1 MDPILLTVLLFGT
14 LFLLLFAGVHIAFAL
29 GGLSI
34 AFIFIFM
41 GPGALTMI
49 PLRAFRSATAF
60 EYTAIPMFIFM
71 AAMLQ
76 RSGVAESLFSAMSHL
91 FGRLRGGLGAGTV
104 GVSTIFAAMSGISG
118 AATISMGMI
127 AVPAMLKRGYSKQI
141 ALGSVA
147 AGGSLGILIPPSVTM
162 IVYGVISGTSIGKL
176 YAAGLLPGL
185 LIATLFVIFILG
197 IAFLRPHMA
206 GHAGETAEQDLSS
219 GKTLA
224 ALAGFLAPLLLIAL
238 VLGSILFGLA
248 SVGEA
253 AAVGALGAAIVAFR
267 YRPEGFWQEI
277 LPQACRETLLYSC
290 MIFWIIISAT
300 GLSTFYTAFGA
311 ARVIEGFVTDLEV
324 NRYVILLSMMIVLLC
339 LGMVLDTVGIMLL
352 TLPIFVP
359 IADSLGF
366 DPVWFGILF
375 IINMEIGFLTP
386 PFGYNLF
393 YLRGVAPAGVT
404 MADIYRSIVP
414 FILLMLLA
422 MGILVLLPDI
432 VLLLPDLVFG

>member
-41 GPGALTMI
+41 GSGALTMI

-76 RSGVAESLFSAMSHL
+76 RSGVAESLFAAMSHL
-91 FGRLRGGLGAGTV
+91 FGRMRGGLGAGTV

-127 AVPAMLKRGYSKQI
+127 AVPAMLKRGYAKQI

-185 LIATLFVIFILG
+185 LIATLFVIFILTYS
-197 IAFLRPHMA
+197 FLRPSVA
-206 GHAGETAEQDLSS
+206 GSTEAAAEGSP

-224 ALAGFLAPLLLIAL
+224 ALAGFVAPLLLIAL
-238 VLGSILFGLA
+238 VLGSILLGLA

-267 YRPEGFWQEI
+267 HRREGFWQEI

-311 ARVIEGFVTDLEV
+311 ARVIESFVADLEV
-324 NRYVILLSMMIVLLC
+324 NRYVILLFMMAILLC

-422 MGILVLLPDI
+422 MVILVALPEI